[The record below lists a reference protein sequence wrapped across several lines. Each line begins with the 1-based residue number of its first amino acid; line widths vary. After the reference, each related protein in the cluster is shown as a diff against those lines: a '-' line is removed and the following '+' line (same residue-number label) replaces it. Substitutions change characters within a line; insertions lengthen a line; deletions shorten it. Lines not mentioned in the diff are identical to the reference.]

1 MGKVCNRVISSMP
14 SSNNIASG
22 NVSLSGGMTFTLYTD
37 LEFFLICN
45 SSGGPPTTV
54 TWTRDSKIINDTEAA
69 KTELIDETTAQ
80 YTHMLTGRQ
89 EGLYTCTVTNK
100 VSTETTAELLIQG
113 Q

>member
-1 MGKVCNRVISSMP
+1 MSMP

-22 NVSLSGGMTFTLYTD
+22 NVSLSGGMTFTLNTD
-37 LEFFLICN
+37 VEFFLICN

-54 TWTRDSKIINDTEAA
+54 TWTRDSKIINDPEVA
-69 KTELIDETTAQ
+69 KTELIDETTAH
-80 YTHMLTGRQ
+80 YTHICMLTGRQ

-113 Q
+113 QQIYQ

>member
-1 MGKVCNRVISSMP
+1 MSIP

-22 NVSLSGGMTFTLYTD
+22 NVSLSGGMTFTLNTG
-37 LEFFLICN
+37 LVFFLICN
-45 SSGGPPTTV
+45 TSGGPPTTV

-69 KTELIDETTAQ
+69 KAVLIDETTAQ
-80 YTHMLTGRQ
+80 YTHILTGRQ

-113 Q
+113 QYKFHH

>member
-1 MGKVCNRVISSMP
+1 
-14 SSNNIASG
+14 
-22 NVSLSGGMTFTLYTD
+22 MTFTLNTD

-69 KTELIDETTAQ
+69 KTEFIMIDETTAQ
-80 YTHMLTGRQ
+80 YTHTLLTGRQ

-100 VSTETTAELLIQG
+100 VSAETTAELLIQG

>member
-1 MGKVCNRVISSMP
+1 
-14 SSNNIASG
+14 
-22 NVSLSGGMTFTLYTD
+22 MTFTLNTD

-54 TWTRDSKIINDTEAA
+54 TWTKDSKIINDTEVA
-69 KTELIDETTAQ
+69 KIEFIIIDETTAQ
-80 YTHMLTGRQ
+80 YTHKLTGRQ

-100 VSTETTAELLIQG
+100 VSAETTAELLIQG